1 MYKVKFE
8 CDLLGDHTASIPE
21 LCEIDTI
28 NFLNAF
34 DAILFIEDCTSPLTK
49 VEEIIPW
56 LANNQQYFTEI
67 EQKAKPFSSVSDE
80 IANVY
85 LVKNETDFKTLINH

>member
-1 MYKVKFE
+1 MYTIEFE
-8 CDLLGDHTASIPE
+8 CDLLGNHQAPILE

-28 NFLNAF
+28 RFNNAY

-56 LANNQQYFTEI
+56 MAKNQEYFI
-67 EQKAKPFSSVSDE
+67 ENGQKPMPFSRIKEE
-80 IANVY
+80 IANIH
-85 LVKNETDFKTLINH
+85 LITNTNDFKTLI